1 MTDLEA
7 QNIYLDVIVK
17 EGGLQNLFT
26 QRCQSMEAS
35 AFAIIEVNYQ

>member
-17 EGGLQNLFT
+17 REDFRICSHKDVSPWKHLPLPLL
-26 QRCQSMEAS
+26 R
-35 AFAIIEVNYQ
+35 